1 MILRTVVLTSCL
13 ILTVGSCARFT
24 VQPELPCPE
33 RPELMA
39 LPVDLQLQMPID
51 AIWIVAENQLALKSH
66 IQKLESRLGCGE

>member
-13 ILTVGSCARFT
+13 ILTTGSCTRFV
-24 VQPELPCPE
+24 VQPELPCPD
-33 RPELMA
+33 RPELMP
-39 LPVDLQLQMPID
+39 LPVDLQLQMPVD